1 MIPRSRF
8 STAAAAL
15 ALLGVGFAA
24 TPAAADWRYRPDPG
38 AVVAA
43 GAIGL
48 MAGAIAGSALA
59 APPPPPRA
67 YYAPP
72 PPPPVRYAPVRGYHV
87 YEEEPVTCWWQRRR
101 VQLDPWTYQ
110 VRRVRV
116 CE

>member
-1 MIPRSRF
+1 MIFRSRF
-8 STAAAAL
+8 APAAAAL
-15 ALLGVGFAA
+15 ALLGIGFAA
-24 TPAAADWRYRPDPG
+24 GPAAADWRYRPDPG

-43 GAIGL
+43 GALGL

-59 APPPPPRA
+59 APPPPPA
-67 YYAPP
+67 YHRL
-72 PPPPVRYAPVRGYHV
+72 PPPPVRYAPARGYPV
-87 YEEEPVTCWWQRRR
+87 YEDEPVTCWWQRRR